1 MCGGA
6 AARGRG
12 VNGAC
17 WGDLDLEQC
26 EGRAGE
32 EQMLRRRE
40 ILTAAGES
48 LQADFFMI
56 RKVSVSCK
64 Q

>member
-32 EQMLRRRE
+32 EQMLRRGE

-48 LQADFFMI
+48 LSALPRSI
-56 RKVSVSCK
+56 
-64 Q
+64 